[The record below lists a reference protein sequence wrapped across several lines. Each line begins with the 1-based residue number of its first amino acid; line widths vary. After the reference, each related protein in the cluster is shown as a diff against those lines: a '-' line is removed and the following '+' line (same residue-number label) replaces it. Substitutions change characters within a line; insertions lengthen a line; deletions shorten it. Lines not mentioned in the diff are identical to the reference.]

1 VLIEDEVE
9 IGPNAVVEGGETA
22 PTRIGRGALIGAAVV
37 IGHDSVVGPGA
48 RLVAMV
54 GLAGGVRVGAEAVL
68 FGQVGVAGG
77 VEIGDRAVI
86 GAKSGVGRDVPAGA
100 RYFGI
105 PARPREEARSLPDGL
120 AALRERVDRLERS

>member
-1 VLIEDEVE
+1 M
-9 IGPNAVVEGGETA
+9 
-22 PTRIGRGALIGAAVV
+22 

-68 FGQVGVAGG
+68 FGQVGVVGG

-100 RYFGI
+100 RWFGI
-105 PARPREEARSLPDGL
+105 PARPREEARSLQDGL
-120 AALRERVDRLERS
+120 AALRERIDRLERS